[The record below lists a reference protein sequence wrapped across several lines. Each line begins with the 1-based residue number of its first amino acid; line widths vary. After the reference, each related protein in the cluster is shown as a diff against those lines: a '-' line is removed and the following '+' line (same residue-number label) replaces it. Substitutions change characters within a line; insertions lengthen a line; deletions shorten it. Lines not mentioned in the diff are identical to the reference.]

1 MTSGR
6 ACQSPA
12 APQGF
17 SSPLDHVCKHVG
29 FPNIAHPPTPTPPN
43 PLLEWLLSRI
53 ACFKG
58 HKARPKPSEQ
68 LWEAEDQAR
77 TLGYPSSAPTSA
89 GLMRI
94 KRRLVPPDNGSLPLN
109 SSGRLVKVSPTDKT
123 PSKQSIHTSFFG
135 CFFFHYEE
143 KMLESHSSRW
153 TFFPF
158 FPGDPRFGFFFI
170 NLKFTVGTCLQLF
183 LTLLC
188 IDVSLGSSLVWIS
201 SSSNLYFWKQQAGV
215 LRRGGYRVTLTS
227 PRASPPLSPSPSPRG
242 GNHTCNE
249 TTGGC

>member
-1 MTSGR
+1 MTSGL

-29 FPNIAHPPTPTPPN
+29 FPNIAHPPPP
-43 PLLEWLLSRI
+43 PSTLLLEWLLSHI

-58 HKARPKPSEQ
+58 QKARPKPSEQ

-123 PSKQSIHTSFFG
+123 PSKQSIHTSFCG
-135 CFFFHYEE
+135 CFFSIMRRKCWSLTAAGGRFS
-143 KMLESHSSRW
+143 L
-153 TFFPF
+153 FFPEIHV
-158 FPGDPRFGFFFI
+158 FFF
-170 NLKFTVGTCLQLF
+170 NLQSARVC
-183 LTLLC
+183 
-188 IDVSLGSSLVWIS
+188 S
-201 SSSNLYFWKQQAGV
+201 YF
-215 LRRGGYRVTLTS
+215 
-227 PRASPPLSPSPSPRG
+227 
-242 GNHTCNE
+242 
-249 TTGGC
+249 

>member
-1 MTSGR
+1 MLVFQT
-6 ACQSPA
+6 
-12 APQGF
+12 
-17 SSPLDHVCKHVG
+17 LL
-29 FPNIAHPPTPTPPN
+29 TPP
-43 PLLEWLLSRI
+43 PPPSTLLLEWLLSHI

-58 HKARPKPSEQ
+58 QKARPKPSEQ

-123 PSKQSIHTSFFG
+123 PSKQSIHTSFCG

-158 FPGDPRFGFFFI
+158 FPGDPRFFF
-170 NLKFTVGTCLQLF
+170 KFTVGTCLQLF

-201 SSSNLYFWKQQAGV
+201 SNSNLMAVFLEAAG
-215 LRRGGYRVTLTS
+215 RRVVAWRLPSDADIAEGLA
-227 PRASPPLSPSPSPRG
+227 ASPPLSPSPLPRG